1 MEYGVCKDEREGA
14 CKVGKED
21 GWWWQVANIVHS
33 LLRNSYN
40 KSLLAIP

>member
-1 MEYGVCKDEREGA
+1 MEDGVCKDEREGA

-21 GWWWQVANIVHS
+21 GWWWQIAIVHS